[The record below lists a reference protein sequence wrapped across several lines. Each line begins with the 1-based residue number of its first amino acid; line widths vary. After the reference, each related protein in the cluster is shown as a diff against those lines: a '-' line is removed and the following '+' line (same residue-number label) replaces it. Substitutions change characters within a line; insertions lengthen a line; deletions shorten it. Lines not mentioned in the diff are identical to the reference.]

1 MASACLPYICQAVE
15 IDGVPYWGG
24 GYMGNPALFPF
35 FNASRS
41 NDVIV
46 VQINPVFRRGAPKSA
61 REIYNRVNEITFNAS
76 LLREFRAINF
86 VSRLLDEGKLD
97 RETDRKSTRLNPS
110 H

>member
-1 MASACLPYICQAVE
+1 
-15 IDGVPYWGG
+15 
-24 GYMGNPALFPF
+24 MGNPALFPF

-61 REIYNRVNEITFNAS
+61 RAIYNRVNEITFKAS

-86 VSRLLDEGKLD
+86 VCSLLYEGKHD
-97 RETDRKSTRLNPS
+97 RATSKQVLVHHISSEEWCVMQKGLQYIQFGRST
-110 H
+110 